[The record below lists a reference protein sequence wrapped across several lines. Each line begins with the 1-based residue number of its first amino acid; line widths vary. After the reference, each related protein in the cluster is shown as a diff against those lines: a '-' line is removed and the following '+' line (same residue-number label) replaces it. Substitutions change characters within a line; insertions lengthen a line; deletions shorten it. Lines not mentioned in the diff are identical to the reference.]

1 MRGELPA
8 TARSAVLKTAGTA
21 SNCMGIDTS
30 APRHKTIK
38 QHFDRSNQA
47 WFCSLPFLKK
57 NRYNEVSS
65 IQEHRVLTVLL
76 LTSIVLSGKTAVSK
90 TVVLSSNL
98 SAGAT
103 QAGLLRMLYYNN
115 ATNPDCRHPVKYRLG
130 KKTFRQVGQHNLALS
145 FG

>member
-1 MRGELPA
+1 M
-8 TARSAVLKTAGTA
+8 
-21 SNCMGIDTS
+21 
-30 APRHKTIK
+30 
-38 QHFDRSNQA
+38 
-47 WFCSLPFLKK
+47 
-57 NRYNEVSS
+57 
-65 IQEHRVLTVLL
+65 LTVLL

-130 KKTFRQVGQHNLALS
+130 KKTFRQVGQRNSALS

>member
-1 MRGELPA
+1 M
-8 TARSAVLKTAGTA
+8 VLF
-21 SNCMGIDTS
+21 TS
-30 APRHKTIK
+30 
-38 QHFDRSNQA
+38 
-47 WFCSLPFLKK
+47 FLK

-115 ATNPDCRHPVKYRLG
+115 ATNPDCRHPVKYRRARKLSGRLG
-130 KKTFRQVGQHNLALS
+130 NATQLYPLVRPTD
-145 FG
+145 